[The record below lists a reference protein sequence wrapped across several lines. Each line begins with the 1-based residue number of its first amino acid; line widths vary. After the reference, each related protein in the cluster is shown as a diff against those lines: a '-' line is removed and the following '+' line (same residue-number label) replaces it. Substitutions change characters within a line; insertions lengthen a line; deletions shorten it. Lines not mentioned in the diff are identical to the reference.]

1 MKKLFS
7 RLPKKMIVS
16 VATVSAIVG
25 IASIAGAWS
34 PERPTYT
41 IENPADHVTFN
52 SITNNPNY
60 GDERT
65 FFDVKDATNTA
76 QGGFVDRQNV
86 STSSDELLL
95 RVYVHNNAASSLN
108 ASGEGIA
115 RNTQVRIHLPTATDD
130 ALRANAYISA
140 DNATP
145 AVVSDTV
152 DFVGSSDFSLEYV
165 PGSAVAYTNAVP
177 SGMPLNDS
185 IVTTG
190 AHIGYDQANG
200 NYPGCFEY
208 TSIVTIKVKVVKPS
222 YKVEKSVRLEGQTS
236 NDWKENVTVDPGTN
250 VEWRVA
256 FTNTGTTQLK
266 DVVVLDQVPAGL
278 TVVPGSVKL
287 YNSNNPN
294 GYTYPDSAVQ
304 NNGRQVN
311 VNIGTYNPGSNA
323 FVLFKTKTPSAEE
336 LECGK
341 KSYMNIAYATPKDSG
356 TVNDGASVKV
366 DTKEDCEEPEEPAYA
381 CDLVTV
387 TKLGDRKVRVT
398 TEATGTNG
406 ASVKQYHYNFGDGSD
421 VLVTD
426 QSTVEHTYAADG
438 TYAIRVDVT
447 FTVNGVDKTVSSEN
461 CEAVV
466 TFTTD
471 VPPTP
476 ETPELPKTGAASLI
490 GLFTIV
496 TSAAAIAHNVFSRRA
511 VR

>member
-7 RLPKKMIVS
+7 RLPKKMIAS
-16 VATVSAIVG
+16 VATIAAVVG

-52 SITNNPNY
+52 SITNNPHY

-65 FFDVKDATNTA
+65 FFDGKDSSITG
-76 QGGFVDRQNV
+76 QGGFVNINDVTN
-86 STSSDELLL
+86 SDELLL

-108 ASGEGIA
+108 ASGAGIA

-145 AVVSDTV
+145 QVVSDSV
-152 DFVGSSDFSLEYV
+152 DFVGTGDFSLEYV

-177 SGMPLNDS
+177 GGMPLNDS

-190 AHIGYDQANG
+190 APIGYGQADG

-208 TSIVTIKVKVVKPS
+208 TSYVTIKVKVKKPS
-222 YKVEKSVRLEGQTS
+222 YKVEKSVRLEGQGS
-236 NDWKENVTVDPGTN
+236 SDWKENVTVEPGTN

-266 DVVVLDQVPAGL
+266 DVIVLDQVPAGL
-278 TVVPGSVKL
+278 SVVPGSVKL
-287 YNSNNPN
+287 YNSNNPS

-304 NNGRQVN
+304 NSGRQVN
-311 VNIGTYNPGSNA
+311 VNIGTYNPNSNA
-323 FVLFKTKTPSAEE
+323 FVLFKTKTPSKEA
-336 LECGK
+336 LECGMK
-341 KSYMNIAYATPKDSG
+341 EFMNIAYATPNGSG

-366 DTKEDCEEPEEPAYA
+366 DTKEECEEPEEPAYA
-381 CDLVTV
+381 CDLVTA

-406 ASVKQYHYNFGDGSD
+406 ANVKQYHYNFGDGSD

-426 QSTVEHTYAADG
+426 KNTVEHTYAADG
-438 TYAIRVDVT
+438 TYAINVEVT
-447 FTVNGVDKTVSSEN
+447 FTVDGVDKTVTSEN

-466 TFTTD
+466 TFDKD

-476 ETPELPKTGAASLI
+476 ETPELPKTGAGSLI
-490 GLFTIV
+490 GLFTVI
-496 TSAAAIAHNVFSRRA
+496 TTAAAVAHNVFSRRA